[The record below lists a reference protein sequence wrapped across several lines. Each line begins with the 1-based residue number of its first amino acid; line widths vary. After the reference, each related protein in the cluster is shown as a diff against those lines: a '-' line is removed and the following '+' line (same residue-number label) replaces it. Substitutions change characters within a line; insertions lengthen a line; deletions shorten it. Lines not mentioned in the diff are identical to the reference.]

1 MVNSVVERADASA
14 VEEEVDAVVVGS
26 GPAGIA
32 TAIMLAQQGVRKI
45 RLFDQLGEPAR
56 SDDLSVWGNFDSSR
70 SYNIGLSGRGQTVL
84 KELGA
89 LERVQRVSA
98 QMETAL
104 TWTPESAIDKPS
116 SRPLTRPTY
125 PSICLERDRL
135 TACLLEQAREAFPD
149 RISVAFDAQCTAVSW
164 NDFGT
169 NSETVTVQIKGSGT
183 ALTLRTPLV
192 VGADGTNSAVRAAM
206 QQQNPSGVRVK
217 KWEDNNVRLYRTIPL
232 HAPSSVAAAESD
244 SELAGD
250 SEEAQRQR
258 AALDA
263 AVPYWGRGLTLSART
278 AKELNL
284 EALPTKEGVYLGVVL
299 FRPNDTRL
307 EALKTAADSRAFFGE
322 HFPMFS
328 PFLKEKDLGAFA
340 TRNDSRFQRFQFAGP
355 ELHVGSTAVLVGDA
369 IHTVKPYFG
378 LGVNS
383 ALEDVLVLR
392 EAMKS
397 DAKVQ
402 KPTSEGEA
410 APTPFSVSPNALRT
424 YSNLRAGEAKALV
437 ELSQHF
443 DRGLLQFLLPLLL
456 DRFLHKLLP
465 AVFSPPMLT
474 SMQDERNKFAPVRR
488 RKHVER
494 LLQGALLASLFAV
507 AVRGLQGALRLG
519 LRMLAFRAAPLA

>member
-1 MVNSVVERADASA
+1 MAALLSLLSLLLAAQQGIGYAFLPRTVRPHSRTAFSISPLSPSPLTMVSSVVERADTVQE
-14 VEEEVDAVVVGS
+14 VEEADVVVVGS

-32 TAIMLAQQGVRKI
+32 TAIMLAQQGVRHI

-70 SYNIGLSGRGQTVL
+70 SYNIGLSGRGQSAL

-98 QMETAL
+98 EMKTAL
-104 TWTPESAIDKPS
+104 TWTPESAIDMPS

-149 RISVAFDAQCTAVSW
+149 RITVAFDAQCTALAW

-169 NSETVTVQIKGSGT
+169 SNETVTVQVQNKGSGT
-183 ALTLRTPLV
+183 SLTLRTGLV

-232 HAPSSVAAAESD
+232 HSPASVAAAEAT
-244 SELAGD
+244 EGEQLLGD
-250 SEEAQRQR
+250 SEEAQKQR
-258 AALDA
+258 ALLDA

-299 FRPNDTRL
+299 FRSNDTRI
-307 EALKTAADSRAFFGE
+307 EALKTAADSRAFFSE

-328 PFLKEKDLGAFA
+328 PFLKERDLGAFA
-340 TRNDSRFQRFQFAGP
+340 SRADSRFQRFQFVGP
-355 ELHVGSTAVLVGDA
+355 ELHVGRSTVLVGDA

-378 LGVNS
+378 LGVN
-383 ALEDVLVLR
+383 R
-392 EAMKS
+392 
-397 DAKVQ
+397 
-402 KPTSEGEA
+402 
-410 APTPFSVSPNALRT
+410 
-424 YSNLRAGEAKALV
+424 
-437 ELSQHF
+437 
-443 DRGLLQFLLPLLL
+443 
-456 DRFLHKLLP
+456 
-465 AVFSPPMLT
+465 
-474 SMQDERNKFAPVRR
+474 
-488 RKHVER
+488 
-494 LLQGALLASLFAV
+494 
-507 AVRGLQGALRLG
+507 
-519 LRMLAFRAAPLA
+519 